1 MKKEFKLWLPIN
13 DGEYFTLIKVKAETV
28 AILKPYRDEEGDM
41 KYPVQVDKA
50 TLLFDE
56 PVEEEV

>member
-1 MKKEFKLWLPIN
+1 MKKEFKLWLSVN
-13 DGEYFTLIKVKAETV
+13 DGEYFTLIKVKAKTMT
-28 AILKPYRDEEGDM
+28 ILEPYRNEEGDM
-41 KYPVQVDKA
+41 QYPVQADKV

>member
-1 MKKEFKLWLPIN
+1 MKKEFKLWLSVN
-13 DGEYFTLIKVKAETV
+13 DGEFFTLIKIKAKTV
-28 AILKPYRDEEGDM
+28 AILKPYQDDEGDM

-50 TLLFDE
+50 TLLFNE